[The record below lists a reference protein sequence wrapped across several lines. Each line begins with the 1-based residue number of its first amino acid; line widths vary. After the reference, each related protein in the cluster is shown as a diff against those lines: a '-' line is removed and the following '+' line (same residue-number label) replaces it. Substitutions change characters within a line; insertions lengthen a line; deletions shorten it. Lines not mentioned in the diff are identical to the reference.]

1 MVKRLKMIIYG
12 TALITGQT
20 RKGDIYTAEELR
32 RAAHSPHR
40 RSHRI
45 AREVAYEVI
54 DEHLEEYEHKEKQ
67 PQPFE
72 IESGEDKPDG

>member
-1 MVKRLKMIIYG
+1 MCPAKPNHEKIVRLI
-12 TALITGQT
+12 
-20 RKGDIYTAEELR
+20 R
-32 RAAHSPHR
+32 
-40 RSHRI
+40 RI